1 MRLPLRLLVAVLSAW
16 LAGPASARDIH
27 VNNQSGNDRFTGH
40 YFQNMPD
47 ETGPVRTIAKALRLA
62 GAGDRIILANTGQ
75 PYRESVSLVGSR
87 HSGTS
92 FQPFVIEGNGAILDG
107 SSPVPAHAWEHYRG
121 PVFRFRPPRIEPQ
134 QLFLN
139 DRPLARVIG
148 SRPSGAPS
156 RLEPLQWC
164 LQGGHIYFCVEPL
177 KLPEDYRL
185 SIAHQPVGITLFH
198 VERVAI
204 QNLTIQG
211 FQIDGI
217 NAFNSARR
225 VSLSGVTCRGNG
237 RAGVAV
243 GGASLVH
250 VEDSLIGDNGEAQLL
265 TQPYSATH
273 VQQSRLL
280 SNTAPAWVDRGGAV
294 FLDGQPVRGGL
305 NERANH

>member
-1 MRLPLRLLVAVLSAW
+1 MRLALRLLVVVLSAW
-16 LAGPASARDIH
+16 LPGLAGARDIH

-40 YFQNMPD
+40 YLQNMPD

-62 GAGDRIILANTGQ
+62 GTGDRIVLANTGQ
-75 PYRESVSLVGSR
+75 PYRESISLVGSR

-92 FQPFVIEGNGAILDG
+92 LQPFAIEGSGAILDG
-107 SSPVPAHAWEHYRG
+107 SAPVPAHAWEHYRG

-139 DRPLARVIG
+139 DRPLTRVIG
-148 SRPSGAPS
+148 PRLSDTPPK
-156 RLEPLQWC
+156 LEPLQWC

-177 KLPEDYRL
+177 KLPEDYLL
-185 SIAHQPVGITLFH
+185 SIADKPVGITLFH

-204 QNLTIQG
+204 KNLTIQG
-211 FQIDGI
+211 FQLDGI

-225 VSLSGVTCRGNG
+225 VSLWGVTCRGNG

-243 GGASLVH
+243 GGVSRLH
-250 VEDSLIGDNGEAQLL
+250 LEDSLIGDNGEAQLL

-273 VQQSRLL
+273 VQQTRLL
-280 SNTAPAWVDRGGAV
+280 SNTAPAWVDRGGTV

-305 NERANH
+305 NERADH